1 MTADAR
7 MPILGH
13 LRELRRRLLVASI
26 AVVLGTI
33 IAFVFRDWLLDLI
46 VDPFERATDNDSKL
60 SFFEI
65 GEAFSVAMK
74 VSLFGGIVLAS
85 PVWLYQVWAFVTPAL
100 SKREKRWVIPII
112 MSLVLLFVG
121 GVVFA
126 YWTLERAVD
135 WLLGFG
141 GDSLEPIIG
150 VNRYLNFSLRYLL
163 VFGISFQFPV
173 FILAAAAV
181 GALTSQ
187 RLKQGRRW
195 AVLIIVV
202 VGAVLTPTGDPGTL
216 LLLSVPLYVLY
227 EATIWIV
234 RFVLKK

>member
-135 WLLGFG
+135 PHRVAERLT
-141 GDSLEPIIG
+141 
-150 VNRYLNFSLRYLL
+150 
-163 VFGISFQFPV
+163 QA
-173 FILAAAAV
+173 LAATP
-181 GALTSQ
+181 GI
-187 RLKQGRRW
+187 RLHCGHRVQ
-195 AVLIIVV
+195 
-202 VGAVLTPTGDPGTL
+202 
-216 LLLSVPLYVLY
+216 
-227 EATIWIV
+227 
-234 RFVLKK
+234 

>member
-7 MPILGH
+7 MPILGN

-181 GALTSQ
+181 GALTSE